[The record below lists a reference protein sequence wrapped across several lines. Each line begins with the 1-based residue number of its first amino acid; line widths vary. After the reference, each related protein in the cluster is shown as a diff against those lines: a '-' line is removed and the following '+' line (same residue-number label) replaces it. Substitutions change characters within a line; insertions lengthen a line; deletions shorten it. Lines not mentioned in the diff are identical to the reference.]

1 MASFQEKSRTVGREA
16 KLGLK
21 ALGHEICW
29 LQALEYTTFWLKVP
43 GCTTFGLNCMSLGLC
58 RRYRQ
63 KWPQDTHFEHFG
75 ALATDVARSR
85 LRRFI
90 TGLWGFRP

>member
-21 ALGHEICW
+21 ALGHETFW

-43 GCTTFGLNCMSLGLC
+43 GCTTFGLNCRSLGL
-58 RRYRQ
+58 RRR
-63 KWPQDTHFEHFG
+63 
-75 ALATDVARSR
+75 
-85 LRRFI
+85 
-90 TGLWGFRP
+90 

>member
-21 ALGHEICW
+21 ALGYETFW

-58 RRYRQ
+58 HNVYPDMTRICLWR
-63 KWPQDTHFEHFG
+63 
-75 ALATDVARSR
+75 LILSVLVAWAQIWQEWASGCS
-85 LRRFI
+85 F
-90 TGLWGFRP
+90 